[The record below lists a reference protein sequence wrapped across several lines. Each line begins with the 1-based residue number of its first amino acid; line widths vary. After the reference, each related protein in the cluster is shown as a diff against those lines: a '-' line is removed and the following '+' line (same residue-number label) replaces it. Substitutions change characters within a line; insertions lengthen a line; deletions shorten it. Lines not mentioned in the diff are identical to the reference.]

1 MDEVTGE
8 WGRLQKEELCSVLLT
23 IHFWVIKSRR
33 MRWAGMWHIRETGE
47 MHTGFWW
54 GDLRERDHLDEP
66 GVNKWEDKIKMD
78 LHEVSC
84 EGLD

>member
-1 MDEVTGE
+1 
-8 WGRLQKEELCSVLLT
+8 
-23 IHFWVIKSRR
+23 
-33 MRWAGMWHIRETGE
+33 MWHIRETGE

-78 LHEVSC
+78 LQQVGWSVMDWITVAQDRDRWQAVEKAVMN
-84 EGLD
+84 LWIL